1 MASKVGLTW
10 TSDTLTAN
18 FATASDRAVQY
29 LARTTEYYSFRSET
43 FAKSKAKWTDRTGN
57 ARGSLSGT
65 YTANI
70 GRDSARFEITI
81 SHGMPYGIWL
91 ELRYNGRFAI
101 INKTV
106 DNQGKAFFDTA
117 NKVMAKMFGGI
128 S

>member
-1 MASKVGLTW
+1 MASKGGLNW

-18 FATASDRAVQY
+18 FDNASDRAFQY
-29 LARTTEYYSFRSET
+29 LKRTTEYYSLRSET
-43 FAKSKAKWTDRTGN
+43 FAKSNARWTDRTGN

-70 GRDSARFEITI
+70 GSSSAVFEITI

-91 ELRYNGRFAI
+91 ELRYNGKFAI

-106 DNQGKAFFDTA
+106 ENQSKAFFDAA
-117 NKVMAKMFGGI
+117 NNVMARMFGGI

>member
-1 MASKVGLTW
+1 MASKGGLTW

-18 FATASDRAVQY
+18 FSQASNRAVQY

-43 FAKSKAKWTDRTGN
+43 YAKSKAKWTDRTGN

-65 YTANI
+65 YEANI
-70 GRDSARFEITI
+70 SSNSARFEITI

-91 ELRYNGRFAI
+91 ELRWNGKFAI

-106 DNQGKAFFDTA
+106 ENQGKAFFDTA
-117 NKVMAKMFGGI
+117 NRVMAKMFGGI

>member
-1 MASKVGLTW
+1 MASKAGLTW
-10 TSDTLTAN
+10 TSDTLTASFSN
-18 FATASDRAVQY
+18 APAKAAQY

-43 FAKSKAKWTDRTGN
+43 YAKSKAKWTDRTGN

-91 ELRYNGRFAI
+91 ELRWNAKFAI
-101 INKTV
+101 INKTGE
-106 DNQGKAFFDTA
+106 NQGKAFFDTA
-117 NKVMAKMFGGI
+117 NQVMAKMFGGI

>member
-1 MASKVGLTW
+1 MASKAGLTW
-10 TSDTLTAN
+10 TSDTLTASFSN
-18 FATASDRAVQY
+18 APAKAAQY

-43 FAKSKAKWTDRTGN
+43 YAKSKAKWTDRTGN

-91 ELRYNGRFAI
+91 ELRWNAKFAI

-106 DNQGKAFFDTA
+106 ENQGKAFFDTA
-117 NKVMAKMFGGI
+117 NQVMAKMFGGI

>member
-18 FATASDRAVQY
+18 FSQASNRAVQY
-29 LARTTEYYSFRSET
+29 LARTTEYYSLRSET

-57 ARGSLSGT
+57 ARGSLAGT
-65 YTANI
+65 YTASI

-81 SHGMPYGIWL
+81 AHGMPYGIWL
-91 ELRYNGRFAI
+91 ELRWNGKFSI

-106 DNQGKAFFDTA
+106 ENQGKAFFDTA
-117 NKVMAKMFGGI
+117 NKVMAKMFGG
-128 S
+128 SS

>member
-10 TSDTLTAN
+10 TSDTLTAAFSN
-18 FATASDRAVQY
+18 APTKAVQY

-65 YTANI
+65 YEANI
-70 GRDSARFEITI
+70 GASSARFEITI

-91 ELRYNGRFAI
+91 ELRWGAKFAI

-117 NKVMAKMFGGI
+117 NKVMAKMFGG
-128 S
+128 SS

>member
-1 MASKVGLTW
+1 MAGKAGLTW
-10 TSDTLTAN
+10 VSDALTAN

-65 YTANI
+65 YTASVN
-70 GRDSARFEITI
+70 RDSARFEITI

-91 ELRYNGRFAI
+91 ELRWNGKFAI

-106 DNQGKAFFDTA
+106 ENQGKAFFDTA